1 MTNAQRFLNAY
12 NTLDHS
18 LRTQYNFK
26 RTIAFS
32 DVIRRSVML
41 NSVIRKYEDDLIDYG
56 RLRNAI
62 VHSGNEQE
70 IIAEPNTNVVE
81 KLEKIAQIVS
91 TPPKVL
97 DSVCTKDVLCVD
109 GKSTLEKTMGLI
121 WKSGYSNLPVYLDG
135 TLIGVA
141 NGQRLMDIL
150 GEVAYKKG
158 NLSEFCKN
166 TKICDIISK
175 LKSEMYF
182 EVHSQELTIEQAM
195 NLFYKNRKLLVVL
208 ITKNGSEKEKPLGI
222 VSVSDIIDINNIL
235 ENY

>member
-1 MTNAQRFLNAY
+1 MTNAERFLKAY

-62 VHSGNEQE
+62 VHSDNEQE
-70 IIAEPNTNVVE
+70 IIAEPKLSVVE
-81 KLEKIAQIVS
+81 KLEHIAKVVS

-97 DSVCTKDVLCVD
+97 DTVCTKDVLCVNSND
-109 GKSTLEKTMGLI
+109 TVSKIMGLI
-121 WKSGYSNLPVYLDG
+121 WKSGYSNLPVYENDE
-135 TLIGVA
+135 LIGIA
-141 NGQRLMDIL
+141 NGQRVLDIL
-150 GEVAYKKG
+150 GEVVFKKKD
-158 NLSEFCKN
+158 LDEFVNN
-166 TKICDIISK
+166 TTIGQIINK
-175 LKSEMYF
+175 QKSETYYL
-182 EVHSQELTIEQAM
+182 VADSLLTIEEAM
-195 NLFYKNRKLLVVL
+195 DLFYKNRKLLVVL
-208 ITKNGSEKEKPLGI
+208 ITKNGSNMEKPLGI
-222 VSVSDIIDINNIL
+222 LSVSDIIDINNIL

>member
-1 MTNAQRFLNAY
+1 MTNAERFIKAY

-62 VHSGNEQE
+62 VHSSNEDE
-70 IIAEPNTNVVE
+70 IIAEPKLSVVE
-81 KLEKIAQIVS
+81 KLEHIAKIVS

-97 DSVCTKDVLCVD
+97 DSVCTKDVLCVSAD
-109 GKSTLEKTMGLI
+109 DSLAKIMGLI
-121 WKSGYSNLPVYLDG
+121 WKSGYSNLPVYDG
-135 TLIGVA
+135 EELVGVA

-150 GEVAYKKG
+150 GEVAYKK
-158 NLSEFCKN
+158 NDLDEFVNN
-166 TKICDIISK
+166 TKMKDVITK
-175 LKSEMYF
+175 LKAENYYL
-182 EVHSQELTIEQAM
+182 VADSQLTIEEVM
-195 NLFYKNRKLLVVL
+195 DVFYKNRKLLVVL
-208 ITKNGSEKEKPLGI
+208 ITKNGSNMEKPLGI